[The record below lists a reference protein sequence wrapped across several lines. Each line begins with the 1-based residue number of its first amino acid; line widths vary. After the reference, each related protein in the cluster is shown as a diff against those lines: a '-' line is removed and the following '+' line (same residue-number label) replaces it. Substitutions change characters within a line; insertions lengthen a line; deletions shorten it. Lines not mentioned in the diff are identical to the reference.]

1 MQEKNQMTIDSKYKF
16 IDVKNSGW
24 LNNQIGNYAAAVV
37 NIDKSNY
44 TREFIATAY
53 AQIHYQD
60 GSVETI
66 YGSEGARYSDSCS
79 VSYIAKQIKLDSNY
93 YNSLSTTN
101 KNIIDRFA
109 NNQNLQII
117 DLLTIQQYND
127 ILYLRE

>member
-1 MQEKNQMTIDSKYKF
+1 MTKDSKYKF

-24 LNNQIGNYAAAVV
+24 LNNQIENYVAAVV

-66 YGSEGARYSDSCS
+66 YGSEGARYSDFTFS
-79 VSYIAKQIKLDSNY
+79 VLYCKADKIRFKL
-93 YNSLSTTN
+93 
-101 KNIIDRFA
+101 
-109 NNQNLQII
+109 LQ
-117 DLLTIQQYND
+117 
-127 ILYLRE
+127 

>member
-53 AQIHYQD
+53 AQIHYRMVQLKQYMEVKVQD
-60 GSVETI
+60 
-66 YGSEGARYSDSCS
+66 
-79 VSYIAKQIKLDSNY
+79 IATHVQCLI
-93 YNSLSTTN
+93 
-101 KNIIDRFA
+101 
-109 NNQNLQII
+109 LQS
-117 DLLTIQQYND
+117 
-127 ILYLRE
+127 R